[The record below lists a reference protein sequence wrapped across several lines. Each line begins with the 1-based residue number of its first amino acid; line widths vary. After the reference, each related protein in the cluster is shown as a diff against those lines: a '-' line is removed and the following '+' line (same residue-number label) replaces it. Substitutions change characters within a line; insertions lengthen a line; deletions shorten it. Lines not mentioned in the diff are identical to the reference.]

1 MAAISGAAVSAGLSE
16 ESEFELSEVEEPAV
30 VSSAELQLQDESDS
44 LAQQPATS
52 SSPGTSPHAHR
63 LLKRAATLSPIA
75 SPSTISTPNRFAM
88 LSPMRRS
95 LSYAATSVAIRSR
108 QVLLRF
114 KNVAKRW
121 LWRQRKLAQ
130 GRTNHQMWWLISG
143 TTRTLKRSES
153 QKNLTGQA
161 GGMASV
167 DQFMPIS
174 GAAIVN
180 SVPWYIIDPQGTFA
194 VAWTL
199 VMTVLLL
206 YCAITIPYFIAF
218 NQSDAFRWTDVAV
231 DCMFFLDIVFSF
243 ATAHVKCRFP
253 PLPALFFCNIMRQI

>member
-1 MAAISGAAVSAGLSE
+1 
-16 ESEFELSEVEEPAV
+16 
-30 VSSAELQLQDESDS
+30 
-44 LAQQPATS
+44 
-52 SSPGTSPHAHR
+52 
-63 LLKRAATLSPIA
+63 
-75 SPSTISTPNRFAM
+75 
-88 LSPMRRS
+88 
-95 LSYAATSVAIRSR
+95 
-108 QVLLRF
+108 
-114 KNVAKRW
+114 
-121 LWRQRKLAQ
+121 
-130 GRTNHQMWWLISG
+130 MWWLISG

-231 DCMFFLDIVFSF
+231 DCMFFLDIVFGF
-243 ATAHVKCRFP
+243 ATAHVKCRLP